1 MQPRSTQAIRNR
13 LVAEVPASR
22 EFLNEEKYHDAQEW
36 VVTLVEAIERQLDGN
51 HKEQWRQL
59 VSFGISEQFVCTGP
73 GRHRDVKAP
82 NPHVCLTL
90 PTQKTSG
97 EPLTSLTDAINYHFA
112 EEKDVTRTCFCGSTT
127 ADMRLIFQSLPQ
139 VSALSRK
146 HIEGK

>member
-1 MQPRSTQAIRNR
+1 M
-13 LVAEVPASR
+13 
-22 EFLNEEKYHDAQEW
+22 NERKYHDAQEW

-51 HKEQWRQL
+51 LKEQWRQL

-73 GRHRDVKAP
+73 GRHRHVKAP
-82 NPHVCLTL
+82 TPYVCLTL

-112 EEKDVTRTCFCGSTT
+112 EERGMTRDCFCGSKK

-139 VSALSRK
+139 VS
-146 HIEGK
+146 EN

>member
-1 MQPRSTQAIRNR
+1 MLQPRSTQAIRNR

-22 EFLNEEKYHDAQEW
+22 EFLNERKYHDAQEW

-51 HKEQWRQL
+51 LKEQWRQL
-59 VSFGISEQFVCTGP
+59 VSFGISEQFVCSGP

-82 NPHVCLTL
+82 NPYVCLTL

-112 EEKDVTRTCFCGSTT
+112 EEKGVDRNCFCGSKT
-127 ADMRLIFQSLPQ
+127 ADMRLIFQSPSQ
-139 VSALSRK
+139 VSAK
-146 HIEGK
+146 